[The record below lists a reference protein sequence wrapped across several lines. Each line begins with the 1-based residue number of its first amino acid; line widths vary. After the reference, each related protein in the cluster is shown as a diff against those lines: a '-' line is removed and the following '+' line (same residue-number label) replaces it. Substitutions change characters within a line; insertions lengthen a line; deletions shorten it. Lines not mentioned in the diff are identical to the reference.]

1 MSFVNLEFFDK
12 PMPLVDHLKSLRS
25 ACAVS
30 VTGSSMGA
38 AQALHVSQSSVT
50 RAVQSLEEALQQA
63 IFDRSARGMHST
75 AAWVELLQRCHRAFQ
90 YLALPA
96 AQKAGV
102 PEGHG
107 WMSCRFATGVGL
119 RHVRVLL
126 SLAVTGSETVT
137 SAQMGV
143 SQSAVHQTLAQAEHF
158 SGKKLFLRSR
168 SQGLRLTEWG
178 EQAIRGCKLFVSE
191 LAQADEVLAAL
202 SGRVAGKLV
211 IGTLPFSVGPLLPRA
226 VHQLL
231 QALPGLQVTLVD
243 GTYDALV
250 QKLRDAEIDLMVGA
264 LRPDFSIQGLE
275 QETLFVDGLAVVARA
290 GHPLALRKKLHW
302 EHLNSAQWVMP
313 MPNTPAQTVF
323 EHTLELAGL
332 PMPPAQL
339 RVNSALMM
347 QSLLLQSDRLAM
359 MSPRQIQSEIHAGLF
374 VVLPLDMPLAVRTI
388 GLIRRSG
395 TLLTPGMQS
404 LLQACRQVVSVMTSE
419 NPVNK
424 PNA

>member
-1 MSFVNLEFFDK
+1 
-12 PMPLVDHLKSLRS
+12 MPLVDHLKFLRT

-30 VTGSSMGA
+30 LTGSSLGA
-38 AQALHVSQSSVT
+38 AQALHLSQSSVT
-50 RAVQSLEEALQQA
+50 RSVQSLEAALQQV
-63 IFDRSARGMHST
+63 IFDRSARGMRGT
-75 AAWVELLQRCHRAFQ
+75 PQWAELLQRCSRAFA
-90 YLALPA
+90 YLAMPTP
-96 AQKAGV
+96 QKSAV
-102 PEGHG
+102 PEGLG
-107 WMSCRFATGVGL
+107 WLSCRFATGVGW
-119 RHVRVLL
+119 RHLRVLL

-137 SAQMGV
+137 AAQMAV
-143 SQSAVHQTLAQAEHF
+143 SQSAVHQSLAQLEHL

-178 EQAIRGCKLFVSE
+178 AQAIRGCKLFESE

-202 SGRVAGKLV
+202 NGRVAGRLV
-211 IGTLPFSVGPLLPRA
+211 IGTLPFSVGPVLPRA
-226 VHQLL
+226 VNQLL
-231 QALPGLQVTLVD
+231 QALPGLQVTVVD

-250 QKLRDAEIDLMVGA
+250 QKLRDAEIDLIVGA
-264 LRPDFSIQGLE
+264 LRPDFSIQGLM

-290 GHPLALRKKLHW
+290 GHPLALRKKLTW
-302 EHLNSAQWVMP
+302 AHLDTAQWVMP

-323 EHTLELAGL
+323 ERTLNSVGLAL
-332 PMPPAQL
+332 PAAQL

-359 MSPRQIQSEIHAGLF
+359 MSPRQIQSEIHAGMV
-374 VVLPLDMPLAVRTI
+374 VVLPLETPQAVRTI

-395 TLLTPGMQS
+395 TLLTPGMQT
-404 LLQACRQVVSVMTSE
+404 LLQACRQVADDMTSE